1 MSRVLKT
8 GNTSVAAIKY
18 ATALRC
24 IGQNLERRGLKS
36 YDIRLERDE
45 YVVHCGYQDPPSPT
59 PVSIQYTIKDLKE
72 LDRLGAGKRGESA
85 VSKEFLSQVQI
96 FRTVGSY
103 LDKSEAHL
111 IRMTNNDGNGLD
123 SLLKVEYITRDGERL
138 VDDRAGAAI
147 YDMCVT
153 MYKQR
158 GKLTGTEGP
167 LSRWRG

>member
-1 MSRVLKT
+1 MLKT
-8 GNTSVAAIKY
+8 GNTSVAAMKY

-24 IGQNLERRGLKS
+24 IGQDLERRGLKS
-36 YDIRLERDE
+36 YDIRLERNE
-45 YVVHCGYQDPPSPT
+45 YVVRCGYQDPPSPT
-59 PVSIQYTIKDLKE
+59 PVSIQYTVKDFKE
-72 LDRLGAGKRGESA
+72 LDRLGSGKRDESA

-96 FRTVGSY
+96 FRTIGSY
-103 LDKSEAHL
+103 LDKNEAHL
-111 IRMTNNDGNGLD
+111 IRMTNNDSNGLE
-123 SLLKVEYITRDGERL
+123 SLLKVEYVTRDGEQL